1 MRRKSTII
9 YAFILLVLTGCSS
22 QIATTELP
30 TLDATALNATAVTGA
45 TEAAVLTQSAITP
58 SVTVEPSQTQIP
70 TIDRTRAPLQSP
82 TAEAPCLK
90 AGAGTPIDVTIPDGT
105 KMTPGKTFSKTWR
118 LENVGTCTWTRL
130 FTLVFFSG
138 NSLNA
143 IQTHNLLAEVE
154 PGEMVDI
161 TVEMEAPSKPGVY
174 QSNWMLSDPN
184 GELFGIG
191 PNGDA
196 PFWVKIE
203 VVTSTGSTPTV
214 TATVTPT
221 PVVFLEGDADLGD
234 GDQLNLDSGTVNPGD
249 ASAADFVYQ
258 YGGDPTHLMVTM
270 NGMEWMVYGA
280 TQPTFSDCTDVT
292 LTGNAIS
299 FETVPAGTYLCYKT
313 SDDLPGRLLIEGFE
327 AGQLNL
333 HFLTWSLP

>member
-1 MRRKSTII
+1 MRRKSII
-9 YAFILLVLTGCSS
+9 LALILLVLTGCSS
-22 QIATTELP
+22 QTATTEVP
-30 TLDATALNATAVTGA
+30 TLDATALNATAVSGA

-58 SVTVEPSQTQIP
+58 SITVEPSQTTIP
-70 TIDRTRAPLQSP
+70 TIDRTRAPVQSP

-90 AGAGTPIDVTIPDGT
+90 AGAGTPIDVSIPDGT
-105 KMTPGKTFSKTWR
+105 KLIPEQTFSKTWR
-118 LENVGTCTWTRL
+118 LQNVGTCTWTRL

-143 IQTHNLLAEVE
+143 IQTQALLDEVE

-161 TVEMEAPSKPGVY
+161 TVEMEAPAKTGVY
-174 QSNWMLSDPN
+174 QSNWMLSDQN

-203 VVTSTGSTPTV
+203 VVTSTGSTPTP
-214 TATVTPT
+214 TTTVTPT
-221 PVVFLEGDADLGD
+221 PVVYLESDVDLSD

-249 ASAADFVYQ
+249 ATAADFVYR

-270 NGMEWMVYGA
+270 NGMQWMVYGS
-280 TQPTFSDCTDVT
+280 TQPTYNDCTDVD

-299 FETVPAGTYLCYKT
+299 FETVPTGTYLCYKT
-313 SDDLPGRLLIEGFE
+313 SDDLPGRLVIEGFE

-333 HFLTWSLP
+333 HFLTWSAP

>member
-1 MRRKSTII
+1 MRRKSII
-9 YAFILLVLTGCSS
+9 LALILLVLTGCSS
-22 QIATTELP
+22 QIATTEVP
-30 TLDATALNATAVTGA
+30 TLDATALNATAVSGA

-58 SVTVEPSQTQIP
+58 SITVKPSQTTIP
-70 TIDRTRAPLQSP
+70 TIDRTRAPVQSP
-82 TAEAPCLK
+82 TAETPCLK
-90 AGAGTPIDVTIPDGT
+90 AGAGTPIDVSIPDGT
-105 KMTPGKTFSKTWR
+105 KLIPEQTFSKTWR
-118 LENVGTCTWTRL
+118 LQNVGTCTWTRL

-143 IQTHNLLAEVE
+143 IQTQALLDEVE

-161 TVEMEAPSKPGVY
+161 TVEMEAPAKTGVY
-174 QSNWMLSDPN
+174 QSNWMLSDQN

-203 VVTSTGSTPTV
+203 VVTSTGSTPTP
-214 TATVTPT
+214 TTTVTPT
-221 PVVFLEGDADLGD
+221 PVVYLESDVDLSD

-249 ASAADFVYQ
+249 ATAADFVYR

-270 NGMEWMVYGA
+270 NGMQWMVYGS
-280 TQPTFSDCTDVT
+280 TQPTFNDCTDVD

-313 SDDLPGRLLIEGFE
+313 SDDLPGRLVIEGFE
-327 AGQLNL
+327 TGQLIL
-333 HFLTWSLP
+333 HFLTWSAP

>member
-1 MRRKSTII
+1 MRRKSII
-9 YAFILLVLTGCSS
+9 LALILLVLTGCSS
-22 QIATTELP
+22 QTATTEMP
-30 TLDATALNATAVTGA
+30 TLDATALNATAVSGA

-58 SVTVEPSQTQIP
+58 SITVEPSQTQIP
-70 TIDRTRAPLQSP
+70 TIDRTRAPVQSP

-90 AGAGTPIDVTIPDGT
+90 AGAGTPIDVSIPDGT
-105 KMTPGKTFSKTWR
+105 KLIPEQTFSKTWR
-118 LENVGTCTWTRL
+118 LQNVGTCTWTRL

-143 IQTHNLLAEVE
+143 IQTQALLDEVE

-161 TVEMEAPSKPGVY
+161 TVEMEAPAKTGVY
-174 QSNWMLSDPN
+174 QSNWMLSDQN

-203 VVTSTGSTPTV
+203 VVISTGSTPTA
-214 TATVTPT
+214 TTTVTPT
-221 PVVFLEGDADLGD
+221 PVVYLESDVDLSD

-249 ASAADFVYQ
+249 ATAADFVYQ
-258 YGGDPTHLMVTM
+258 YGGDPIHLMVTM
-270 NGMEWMVYGA
+270 NGMQWMVYG
-280 TQPTFSDCTDVT
+280 TTLPTFNDCTDVD

-313 SDDLPGRLLIEGFE
+313 SDDLP
-327 AGQLNL
+327 AG
-333 HFLTWSLP
+333 